1 MSGNDPIPGIFY
13 LKQSGKEDS
22 MAAKIE
28 LNMWKQRK
36 ETKAQLTLSRQQ
48 KNMQSKSVTVL
59 QADYWS
65 RDM

>member
-28 LNMWKQRK
+28 LNIWKQRK

-48 KNMQSKSVTVL
+48 KNMQSKSDSVL
-59 QADYWS
+59 QAYY
-65 RDM
+65 